1 MARRRSRRQRIP
13 QEPVQVTIESL
24 SHEGRG
30 VARLEGKTIFVQ
42 GALPNENV
50 SAKYTKTHKSF
61 DEAVAVAVENPN
73 EHRVTPPCNHAD
85 ICGGCSLQHMDT
97 THQIEFKQSVLK
109 ELFEHA
115 QVNEP
120 DTWLAPLTADK
131 LGYRSKARLGVKYV
145 PKKGGVLVGFR
156 EKASSYITDIQSC
169 PVLVDEVGQK
179 IMALREMIATLDCKD
194 SLPQIELA
202 KGDSRMAFIVRH
214 MKPLSEGDQSAW
226 IDFCTQNEIDLYFQ
240 PKGPDT
246 VHKVYPE
253 NTESRLQYKIKDFG
267 VKLNFHPADFTQ
279 VNQSINQKMV
289 KLAINMLD
297 PQPDDRVLDLFCGLG
312 NFTIPLATK
321 AQYVVG
327 VEGSEA
333 MVERGFENAKL
344 NNLNN
349 VHFYAAD
356 LTKDNSDQPW
366 ALEGFNKILIDPPR
380 SGAIE
385 VLQHIPA
392 YNPEVIV
399 YVSCNPATLARDA
412 AELNKLGYKMEQTGV
427 MDMFPHTAHVESIA
441 KFVKTK

>member
-13 QEPVQVTIESL
+13 QEPVQLNIESL

-50 SAKYTKTHKSF
+50 SAKYTKTHKSY
-61 DEAVAVAVENPN
+61 DEAVAIDVDNANEYRVE
-73 EHRVTPPCNHAD
+73 PPCEHAD

-97 THQIEFKQSVLK
+97 AHQIEFKQSVLQ

-120 DTWLAPLTADK
+120 DAWLPPLTADK

-156 EKASSYITDIQSC
+156 EKASSYITDIKSC
-169 PVLVDEVGQK
+169 PVLVDDVGQK
-179 IMALREMIATLDCKD
+179 IMDLREMIATLDCKD

-214 MKPLSEGDQSAW
+214 MKPLSDSDQATW
-226 IDFCTQNEIDLYFQ
+226 IDFCTKNQIDLYFQ
-240 PKGPDT
+240 PKGPNT

-253 NTESRLQYKIKDFG
+253 NSESRLQYKLNDFG

-289 KLAINMLD
+289 KLAIDMLD
-297 PQPDDRVLDLFCGLG
+297 IKPDDRVLDLFCGLG

-321 AQYVVG
+321 AKHVVG

-333 MVERGFENAKL
+333 MVERGFENAKSNHL
-344 NNLNN
+344 TN

-392 YNPEVIV
+392 YAPEVIV

-412 AELNKLGYKMEQTGV
+412 AELNKLGYKMVQAGV

-441 KFVKTK
+441 KFVKIK